1 VRHLLTHNL
10 YTMMFLVGRPVRVQG
25 FKAQRHYEKIDK
37 EDITLVN
44 LELQNGGLAHL
55 CASFAADDLSPAPWT
70 FTVKVIGT
78 AGTTHYTY
86 NDWVEVKA
94 GISHSHTYSAYQAT
108 LTNEVRHFVELCN
121 TRTGAPLS
129 DLEDAIW
136 AQRATEAVERS
147 IAEGVTAEV

>member
-1 VRHLLTHNL
+1 MNRPPTPPAQQLRDALAFHGRGLKEVRPNEWQ
-10 YTMMFLVGRPVRVQG
+10 M
-25 FKAQRHYEKIDK
+25 
-37 EDITLVN
+37 
-44 LELQNGGLAHL
+44 ELQNGGLAHI

-94 GISHSHTYSAYQAT
+94 GISHSHTYTAYQAT
-108 LTNEVRHFVELCN
+108 ITNEVRHFVELCN